1 MSWEIVG
8 TIVVW
13 GIVLYVFVALL
24 QFFENNSSN
33 WQRLDR
39 IERMLEELTKNDGEN
54 DGDEDKPKD

>member
-1 MSWEIVG
+1 MNWEIIG

-13 GIVLYVFVALL
+13 GIALYVLVALL
-24 QFFENNSSN
+24 RFFENNSAN

-39 IERMLEELTKNDGEN
+39 IERMLEELTKK